1 MHLLRHLTGR
11 LLQSGTIIRP
21 DSPDWSSLQYTETML
36 ISERTAEKVTQLKI
50 IFMREKFSIYRLFSG
65 AGLTLKGEEV
75 AFIKVDLTFS
85 VVKSEVQVT

>member
-1 MHLLRHLTGR
+1 
-11 LLQSGTIIRP
+11 
-21 DSPDWSSLQYTETML
+21 ML

-65 AGLTLKGEEV
+65 TGLTLKGEEV
-75 AFIKVDLTFS
+75 AFMKVDLTFS